1 MSFPRKVALLT
12 ALGIFTSG
20 CSPSNGP
27 VDHSNAGSPTASDAS
42 PRDGATTTA
51 ASAGLVPLAADELK
65 LARTASTDSCN
76 IEALGKTV
84 FGAASLDVAN
94 KSTTVSGWVLSAVSR
109 KSGVPAQLR
118 VVNMAGTEGWQLP
131 IGSWVAR
138 PDVISTMH
146 AADSGDVGFTQA
158 VNFSTLPVGIY
169 HMLVTFQDA
178 GQAYSCDK
186 GRKIKISGS
195 S

>member
-1 MSFPRKVALLT
+1 MSFRRKVALL
-12 ALGIFTSG
+12 AAFGIFIAG

-27 VDHSNAGSPTASDAS
+27 MDHSTVGSPTASDAS
-42 PRDGATTTA
+42 PHDGATTA
-51 ASAGLVPLAADELK
+51 AVAGLVPLTADELK
-65 LARTASTDSCN
+65 AARTASIDSCN

-84 FGAASLDVAN
+84 FGADSVDVKN
-94 KSTTVSGWVLSAVSR
+94 KSTTVRGWVLSAISR

-118 VVNMAGTEGWQLP
+118 VVNMAGIEGWQLP

-138 PDVISTMH
+138 PDVLSTMH
-146 AADSGDVGFTQA
+146 AVDSGNVGFAQA
-158 VNFSTLPVGIY
+158 VDFSALPEGVY
-169 HMLVTFQDA
+169 HMLVTFQDD

-186 GRKIKISGS
+186 GRKIRISGS